1 MDEISQEE
9 FDKASAIEPEK
20 IEKQEPDMTDE
31 EFQKLLD
38 SMNNPVDAQRSLA
51 VQIKLF
57 LDKRIEKEKNSERG
71 LSDGTRRWVESYLK
85 ILEKIQSALHG
96 DKSVNLHLHK
106 VSHSD
111 ISSKIRESIFDI
123 KEKKKKKKVMA

>member
-57 LDKRIEKEKNSERG
+57 L
-71 LSDGTRRWVESYLK
+71 
-85 ILEKIQSALHG
+85 AL
-96 DKSVNLHLHK
+96 
-106 VSHSD
+106 
-111 ISSKIRESIFDI
+111 
-123 KEKKKKKKVMA
+123 